1 MDVRWGRSSVGMMSL
16 PDEVLSLVLEFSY
29 EDVKCT
35 CSEVNVNRPRAKKNC
50 MKHSEYYN
58 HELALIY
65 DDNDHVNTDII
76 LFYNKMI
83 QLTRWRLINCV
94 FRNIIDLEFERIH
107 RKPKKIY
114 KYLHDYNNAMMIS
127 AKTIWHNLKTFQ
139 KIINSF
145 INNWSPRPG
154 NLYNILLPNSYSY
167 TTLPQKLLI
176 EKCKQLGDPH
186 LSNYYHSKQ
195 CCGVTK
201 NGDRCR
207 RNVVFNKCPMRP
219 PNCSEWTWRA
229 KRAHDAITDFVH
241 QVNFCS
247 CHRPIVK
254 KHRQHMRQ
262 LMLRINPIRP
272 ATFTFT
278 SW

>member
-1 MDVRWGRSSVGMMSL
+1 MDVRRVRSGVDMMSL
-16 PDEVLSLVLEFSY
+16 PDEVLSIILEFSY

-35 CSEVNVNRPRAKKNC
+35 CYDVNVNRPRAKKNC

-58 HELALIY
+58 DELDLIY
-65 DDNDHVNTDII
+65 DDNDHVNTDIF

-83 QLTRWRLINCV
+83 HLTRWRSINRV
-94 FRNIIDLEFERIH
+94 FRNIIDPEFERIH
-107 RKPKKIY
+107 RKPKNIY
-114 KYLHDYNNAMMIS
+114 KYLCDYNNAMMIS
-127 AKTIWHNLKTFQ
+127 TKTIWYNLNTFH

-145 INNWSPRPG
+145 INWSPRPG
-154 NLYNILLPNSYSY
+154 HEYNILLSKRYPY

-176 EKCKQLGDPH
+176 DKCKQLGDPQRYKYRH
-186 LSNYYHSKQ
+186 RKQ

-201 NGDRCR
+201 NGNRCR
-207 RNVVFNKCPMRP
+207 RNVVFNKCPPR
-219 PNCSEWTWRA
+219 NCSEWTWRA
-229 KRAHDAITDFVH
+229 KRAHDAITELVH

-247 CHRPIVK
+247 CHRPISQT
-254 KHRQHMRQ
+254 HRQHMRQ

-272 ATFTFT
+272 ATFMFT